1 MLEFKKILQKSSTI
15 KNKIRVINLN
25 RKHKG
30 EPNLKK
36 LPKPKMIMNN
46 INRFQNLKI
55 AFKINSLVLI
65 MALFMGGIGFTG
77 YVYYY
82 KQNSDFNK
90 MNKGSISAVKLL
102 NEASAEIRKTEAL
115 SIEILL
121 APIDEIRKQEIQKSL
136 KDSDDTIDTSLKDY
150 ASLIHS
156 TDEAAKLPI
165 LREAL
170 NSYRSERQKSLEI
183 GFQGNK
189 LEAYRYY
196 SNNALTDLDTIH
208 IVLANLIDYN
218 NSLVGKTINQNN
230 KDFLLAGKI
239 LLILPIVAVLL
250 SLLLGLFLARC
261 LAKPMQAMLKSVQ
274 EVESGNLASKEQLVH
289 STDEIGRLAAAF
301 DRMRS
306 TLGNLVGEVS
316 RSSRLVTE
324 SAEEL
329 QSITTESSLA
339 SEQIV
344 ATMAA
349 AATDTETQALIIND
363 ASVAIQQVSASTQ
376 QIAAT
381 SILVADLTE
390 KTSAT
395 TKGGQQAI
403 DKVVNQMAVIGERTV
418 EIQKTIDNLTLSNEQ
433 ISDITKFISDIAAQ
447 TNLLALN
454 AAIEAARA
462 GEHGRSFTV
471 VADEVRK
478 LADQSQ
484 EASQQ
489 ISSLIQNN
497 HEYIISAVSAMNGA
511 LNDVEEGIKVVEIAG
526 QAFSTN
532 FEHTEEVSS
541 QVREISSS
549 IQQVAQGNEQIV
561 DSINNISNFSKVTAE
576 RVQSVTDTI
585 EEQAATQHQMAE
597 ASQNLTSIAQKLE
610 TAIQEFNVD

>member
-239 LLILPIVAVLL
+239 LLILPILAVLL